1 MLLKYINLPQF
12 FPVGDQTMVVFF
24 FFYANH
30 GDLGKLNLP
39 QVAINIPTKKDSY
52 N

>member
-1 MLLKYINLPQF
+1 VLLKYINLPQF
-12 FPVGDQTMVVFF
+12 FPVGNQTMVLFF
-24 FFYANH
+24 FDANH